1 MPLKWCGVGISV
13 TRTWTSTYISERS
26 RCMKNLYT
34 VLFFLPGIGFV
45 CRPLLQTYKAL
56 FVQIHIFDITT
67 VWGSEVSGIYIN
79 FIPWGHTQQLSLY
92 FCFIVEILIIFAQIQ
107 QCFLYTVQLHYYV
120 SNFQYSCKGIWW
132 LGIPHIISQILA
144 RIGGTVGHNIDR
156 WITVLSLVSMQPG

>member
-1 MPLKWCGVGISV
+1 MVWVYQWQGHEHLHILVREVDAW
-13 TRTWTSTYISERS
+13 RTFIQSCS
-26 RCMKNLYT
+26 
-34 VLFFLPGIGFV
+34 FFQAL
-45 CRPLLQTYKAL
+45 AL
-56 FVQIHIFDITT
+56 FVGLFYRLTRPCLYKYTFLISLLFGVLKFLVFILILFL
-67 VWGSEVSGIYIN
+67 EVTHSIC
-79 FIPWGHTQQLSLY
+79 LY